1 MKKVY
6 IFLADG
12 FEEIEAITPIDVLRR
27 AEIETITVSIT
38 DTKNVKG
45 AHNMT
50 LMADKLFTECDFSS
64 ADMLLLPGGLPGA
77 HNLNAYQPLK
87 ELLKSFNERGKSI
100 AAICAAPYI
109 LGELGILNHK
119 NATCYPGFE
128 SSLEGANY
136 TASALES
143 DKNIITAKG
152 PGAAMYFSLAIV
164 TKLCSEDKAV
174 ELAKG
179 MVLAG
184 TY

>member
-27 AEIETITVSIT
+27 AELDVITVSIT
-38 DTKNVKG
+38 DTKEVKG
-45 AHNMT
+45 AHHMT
-50 LMADKLFTECDFSS
+50 IIADQLFTDCDFSE
-64 ADMLLLPGGLPGA
+64 ADMLILPGGLPGA

-87 ELLKSFNERGKSI
+87 DLLSNFNERGKSI
-100 AAICAAPYI
+100 AAICAAPLI
-109 LGELGILNHK
+109 LGELGILQHK
-119 NATCYPGFE
+119 TATCYPGFE
-128 SSLEGANY
+128 STLEGANY
-136 TASALES
+136 TASALEN

-164 TKLCSEDKAV
+164 TKLCGEEKAV